1 MIIDQAPRGPSFD
14 SLVDVDE
21 ELTLLNATDTCL
33 LDKFKMEQVLRNLVS
48 NALKFSPSGGMVTV
62 NAYFVPSITGE
73 EWLHEG
79 GHKAKDHAH
88 QTKGGLQLTRRRRL
102 QQQQRRPPRSEISTH
117 SIMNSV
123 NNVIHH
129 TIDAF
134 IPTRP
139 SMATFSE
146 KTKLSHSGKHRVGE
160 NGVRKL
166 SSQLNGIMSHFLG
179 SEGHANE
186 TSKVFVSDVEP
197 HREKG
202 TVDGLSLDAMEKRV
216 VGENTCGEVDKR
228 QRGMNVGDVDEVVDS
243 AGGGG
248 VYDNGL
254 GIRMTGTLNDLKN
267 DNASTNGAVPHATHQ
282 EEGIGHDGD
291 DMVTIRGRRG
301 RLIITVTDTG
311 PGISSDNQ
319 KRLFKEIVQFNPE
332 KLQAGGGSGFG
343 LFISQGIIDLHDGC
357 MGVYSQG
364 EGHGATFSIT
374 IPMIRQAFAPR
385 ASITTLNLKLSE
397 ALRQSNKSEHSHHN
411 DHRRMSQKS
420 QNSYKVPS
428 LNLSPPG
435 GGSGD
440 SNSRG
445 HSVVVGV
452 LDDGMGGDVL
462 VDVDDFVFRGD
473 VTNGTTG
480 RSTGSGSRHHTVTF
494 LSLGHTFQAFLI
506 YLTTP
511 ASNHV
516 LS

>member
-1 MIIDQAPRGPSFD
+1 MVRRMSRTLTSQKSPRVYIAMDGPGSSSLEAMEAGAAGVSDPHQQHHHLPQRDKNHLATMNERMNHVPMIGNAHNKVVPAATAVTASAPHKRQMSQKAIEYNNNIHAD
-14 SLVDVDE
+14 
-21 ELTLLNATDTCL
+21 N
-33 LDKFKMEQVLRNLVS
+33 
-48 NALKFSPSGGMVTV
+48 SGGG
-62 NAYFVPSITGE
+62 A
-73 EWLHEG
+73 
-79 GHKAKDHAH
+79 AA
-88 QTKGGLQLTRRRRL
+88 
-102 QQQQRRPPRSEISTH
+102 
-117 SIMNSV
+117 
-123 NNVIHH
+123 
-129 TIDAF
+129 A
-134 IPTRP
+134 
-139 SMATFSE
+139 
-146 KTKLSHSGKHRVGE
+146 
-160 NGVRKL
+160 
-166 SSQLNGIMSHFLG
+166 
-179 SEGHANE
+179 
-186 TSKVFVSDVEP
+186 
-197 HREKG
+197 
-202 TVDGLSLDAMEKRV
+202 
-216 VGENTCGEVDKR
+216 
-228 QRGMNVGDVDEVVDS
+228 
-243 AGGGG
+243 AGGGA
-248 VYDNGL
+248 L
-254 GIRMTGTLNDLKN
+254 GYEIGTLNDVKKGGG
-267 DNASTNGAVPHATHQ
+267 DVVHHATHQ
-282 EEGIGHDGD
+282 EEGLAHDGD
-291 DMVTIRGRRG
+291 DIVTVRGRRG

>member
-1 MIIDQAPRGPSFD
+1 MD
-14 SLVDVDE
+14 SLVDTDE
-21 ELTLLNATDTCL
+21 ELTLLNVTDTCL

-79 GHKAKDHAH
+79 GHKAIDHAH

-102 QQQQRRPPRSEISTH
+102 QQQQQQRRRPRSEISTH

-216 VGENTCGEVDKR
+216 AGENTSGEVDKR

-282 EEGIGHDGD
+282 EEGLGHDGD

-311 PGISSDNQ
+311 PGISSENQ

-364 EGHGATFSIT
+364 EGHGATFSMT
-374 IPMIRQAFAPR
+374 IPMIRQPFAHRP
-385 ASITTLNLKLSE
+385 SISDLHTDLLQLPSSARSLHDALKE
-397 ALRQSNKSEHSHHN
+397 
-411 DHRRMSQKS
+411 SQKS
-420 QNSYKVPS
+420 HVSHGHYHDQRRLSNHSEKHGNYHELQRRLSHQPLYNIPS
-428 LNLSPPG
+428 LNMSVRSQDHHLHEAV
-435 GGSGD
+435 GGSL
-440 SNSRG
+440 
-445 HSVVVGV
+445 GV
-452 LDDGMGGDVL
+452 M
-462 VDVDDFVFRGD
+462 RKE
-473 VTNGTTG
+473 
-480 RSTGSGSRHHTVTF
+480 GSRD
-494 LSLGHTFQAFLI
+494 SLHNFFHEVNDQKHGTSSLDSEWGGVAVVEGTGI
-506 YLTTP
+506 
-511 ASNHV
+511 V
-516 LS
+516 